1 MSAPTTQVPARLQRA
16 VDAQRRWGEAGVHL
30 VPIRHHSPACA
41 LALSALLEEV
51 RPATV
56 LIEGPVEYADLLP
69 SLQDPRTVP
78 PVALLSL
85 GERTASYYPLAE
97 FSPEWVALRWAGEHG
112 AEAVF
117 IDRSARLRE
126 DDDPRSDTRGD
137 ARGGVART
145 LQAERYLA
153 RSRSLDALA
162 RRLGCR
168 DHDEVWEHLFED
180 RATADIRSWRD
191 FFSDTLAWAGLARLD
206 VEREVLDTDGTH
218 AREAVMAAALRR
230 HLPESSASAG
240 ADGKGFE
247 APAAPVAVVT
257 GGFHTMALLDCLDA
271 TEHAAWLPEAQPQ
284 PGGPAWLI
292 RYDYARLDAL
302 RGYGAGMPS
311 PGLWQRAWRARTGA
325 GPLAGSGTGSPRAKR
340 RTARAAP
347 ESAGA
352 ARAFAITVVID
363 VATAL
368 RGLGEPLGTAQVLA
382 TVEQAM
388 RLAALRGRAWPGRCD
403 ILDALTSCLV
413 KDETGLSG
421 NLGAA
426 VASVLAASDVGEVP
440 EGIATPPLVRQVRDR
455 LRAARFIIDD
465 SVEHRVSLD
474 TSRRPRHRERRELL
488 ARLRFVGSGFAH
500 QISGADLVSGTGMG
514 QFLEE
519 WVYSWTPMVE
529 AALVRMAQEAP
540 DLDVL
545 VRTRLAQRLTG
556 ELNAEALVALVS
568 ELAVMGLGAEAGDV
582 CDRLENSLGRLSDLG
597 ELVEALHRLAGLI
610 ESTSRLRLNDA
621 GARIRSILHRGDAMI
636 ARCVSDLVGLED
648 QEATGAVDALI
659 SVRDLIIRSAGDD
672 ERADEAAQGA
682 GFGAVLREIE
692 VLRRNRDAAA
702 SLVGCATGIAAS
714 VRVLSEEEAVHAVL
728 THLAVGADP
737 ARAADFIVGLVRT
750 APDVLLRSPDAVE
763 AVTGALTR
771 LDDRAFVAALPD
783 LRRAFTTL
791 RPMETHRLAG
801 MVAQLVGTA
810 ASDLDT
816 VWTVNPAHAALGAQL
831 ERDLVASLERD
842 GLGEWSG

>member
-1 MSAPTTQVPARLQRA
+1 LDS
-16 VDAQRRWGEAGVHL
+16 QRRWGEAGVHL
-30 VPIRHHSPACA
+30 VPVRHHSPACA

-51 RPATV
+51 HPATV
-56 LIEGPVEYADLLP
+56 LIEGPVEYAALLP

-97 FSPEWVALRWAGEHG
+97 FSPEWVALRWAGQHG

-117 IDRSARLRE
+117 IDSSACLRD

-180 RATADIRSWRD
+180 RATADIRSWRG
-191 FFSDTLAWAGLARLD
+191 FFSDTLAWSGLARLD
-206 VEREVLDTDGTH
+206 VEREVLDADGTH
-218 AREAVMAAALRR
+218 AREAVMSAALRR
-230 HLPESSASAG
+230 HLPAAAPTRAGEKGSA
-240 ADGKGFE
+240 
-247 APAAPVAVVT
+247 APAAPVVVVT
-257 GGFHTMALLDCLDA
+257 GGFHIMALLDCLDA
-271 TEHAAWLPEAQPQ
+271 TEHAAWLPEPQPQ

-311 PGLWQRAWRARTGA
+311 PGLWQRAWRTRTGA
-325 GPLAGSGTGSPRAKR
+325 SPLEGSGTGPRRATR
-340 RTARAAP
+340 RTAMPVP
-347 ESAGA
+347 EPAGA
-352 ARAFAITVVID
+352 ARAFATTVVID

-368 RGLGEPLGTAQVLA
+368 RELGEPLGTAQVLA

-440 EGIATPPLVRQVRDR
+440 DGIATPPLVRQVRDR

-465 SVEHRVSLD
+465 AVEHRVSLD

-500 QISGADLVSGTGMG
+500 QISGADLVAGTGMG
-514 QFLEE
+514 QFFEE
-519 WVYSWTPMVE
+519 WVYAWTPIVE
-529 AALVRMAQEAP
+529 AALVRAAQEAP

-545 VRTRLAQRLTG
+545 VRTRLAERLTG
-556 ELNAEALVALVS
+556 ELDADTLATLVS
-568 ELAVMGLGAEAGDV
+568 ELAVMGLDTEAGEV
-582 CDRLENSLGRLSDLG
+582 CDRLEDRLGRLSDLS
-597 ELVEALHRLAGLI
+597 ELVEALHRLTGLI
-610 ESTSRLRLNDA
+610 ESTSRLRLDHA
-621 GARIRSILHRGDAMI
+621 VPRIRAMVRRGVAMI
-636 ARCVSDLVGLED
+636 ARLVPDLAGLED
-648 QEATGAVDALI
+648 QEAEAAVDALI
-659 SVRDLIIRSAGDD
+659 SVRDLLVRLTAWDHRGGGDD
-672 ERADEAAQGA
+672 GGKGPHA
-682 GFGAVLREIE
+682 GLGAVMREIE
-692 VLRRNRDAAA
+692 ALRLSRDAAA
-702 SLVGCATGIAAS
+702 VLVGCATGVAAS
-714 VRVLSEEEAVHAVL
+714 AGALTGQETRSAVVA
-728 THLAVGADP
+728 HLAVGADP
-737 ARAADFIVGLVRT
+737 TRAADFIVGLVRT
-750 APDVLLRSPDAVE
+750 SPDVLLHCPDTVE
-763 AVTGALTR
+763 AVTAALTA
-771 LDDRAFVAALPD
+771 LDYQAFVAVLPD

-791 RPMETHRLAG
+791 RPIETHRLAG
-801 MVAQLVGTA
+801 TVAGLVGTSA
-810 ASDLDT
+810 ANLDV
-816 VWTVNPAHAALGAQL
+816 VWSVDPAQAALGAQV
-831 ERDLVASLERD
+831 ERDLVASLVRD
-842 GLGEWSG
+842 GLGQWAR

>member
-117 IDRSARLRE
+117 IDRSACLRD
-126 DDDPRSDTRGD
+126 DDDPCDD
-137 ARGGVART
+137 ARGAVART

-153 RSRSLDALA
+153 RSRSLDTLA
-162 RRLGCR
+162 RSLGCR

-180 RATADIRSWRD
+180 RATADIRSWRG
-191 FFSDTLAWAGLARLD
+191 FFSDTLAWSGLARLD
-206 VEREVLDTDGTH
+206 TEREVLDADGTH
-218 AREAVMAAALRR
+218 AREAVMTAALRD
-230 HLPESSASAG
+230 HLPG
-240 ADGKGFE
+240 TTE
-247 APAAPVAVVT
+247 AIKTSRDATTAPIVIVT
-257 GGFHTMALLDCLDA
+257 GGFHTLALLDCLDG
-271 TEHAAWLPEAQPQ
+271 TEHAAWLPEPQPQ

-292 RYDYARLDAL
+292 RYDFARLDAL

-311 PGLWQRAWRARTGA
+311 PGLWQRAWRARTGSN
-325 GPLAGSGTGSPRAKR
+325 PPPDRSSGSN
-340 RTARAAP
+340 TAVRQVAQTAP
-347 ESAGA
+347 ESVRA
-352 ARAFAITVVID
+352 ARDFATTVLLDI
-363 VATAL
+363 ATAL
-368 RGLGEPLGTAQVLA
+368 RELGEPLGTAQVLA
-382 TVEQAM
+382 AVEQALG
-388 RLAALRGRAWPGRCD
+388 LAALRGRAWPGRCD
-403 ILDALTSCLV
+403 LIDALTSCLV
-413 KDETGLSG
+413 KDDSGISG

-426 VASVLAASDVGEVP
+426 VASVLAPSDVGQIP
-440 EGIATPPLVRQVRDR
+440 EGTAIPPLVSQVRDQ
-455 LRAARFIIDD
+455 LRAARIITDD
-465 SVEHRVSLD
+465 AVEHRVSLD

-568 ELAVMGLGAEAGDV
+568 ELAVMGLGTEAGDV

-636 ARCVSDLVGLED
+636 ARCVSGLVGLED
-648 QEATGAVDALI
+648 QEAAGAVDALI

-672 ERADEAAQGA
+672 ERERETAQGV

-692 VLRRNRDAAA
+692 VLRRHRDAAA

-737 ARAADFIVGLVRT
+737 VRAADFIVGLVRT